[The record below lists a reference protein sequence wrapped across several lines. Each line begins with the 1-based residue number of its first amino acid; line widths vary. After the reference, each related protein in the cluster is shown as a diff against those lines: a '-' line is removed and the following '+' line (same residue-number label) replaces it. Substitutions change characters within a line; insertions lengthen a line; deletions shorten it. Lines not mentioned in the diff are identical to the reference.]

1 MLPYIF
7 SLHLICLLPSCSF
20 GSFLILGRKISAAF
34 ETPDKTTSF
43 INRRAEPL
51 STPTAPSSAPKQPR
65 RNQRQQQTTAVTAPV
80 AAPVVS
86 HPMVV
91 DGTQGFVPQLYS
103 DMLLIRAGH
112 AKR

>member
-20 GSFLILGRKISAAF
+20 GSFLIPGRKISAAF

-65 RNQRQQQTTAVTAPV
+65 RNQRQQQTIAVTAPVAAPV

-103 DMLLIRAGH
+103 DMLLI
-112 AKR
+112 